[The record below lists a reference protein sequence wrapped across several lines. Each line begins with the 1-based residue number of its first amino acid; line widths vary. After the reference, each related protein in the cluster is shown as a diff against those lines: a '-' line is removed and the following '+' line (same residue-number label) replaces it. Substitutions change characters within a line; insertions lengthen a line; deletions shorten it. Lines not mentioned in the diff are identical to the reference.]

1 MDTVPGKHR
10 TVIDCAAAGAAGT
23 GVFYTNN
30 IFTAN
35 RNGYQLTDAD
45 VAVIVVLRHEATT
58 FAYNDAMWAK
68 YGSVLGGLGKIVDPR
83 TNQPPT
89 VNPLNSRDFG
99 PAMTNNGV
107 TASAV
112 TGRGAHFAICG
123 MATNRIAGVIAS
135 AVKATPPEIYKE
147 LAANLLP
154 NGHIVAAGVVA
165 VNRAQER
172 GYTMLSAG

>member
-1 MDTVPGKHR
+1 
-10 TVIDCAAAGAAGT
+10 
-23 GVFYTNN
+23 
-30 IFTAN
+30 
-35 RNGYQLTDAD
+35 
-45 VAVIVVLRHEATT
+45 
-58 FAYNDAMWAK
+58 
-68 YGSVLGGLGKIVDPR
+68 
-83 TNQPPT
+83 
-89 VNPLNSRDFG
+89 
-99 PAMTNNGV
+99 MTNNGV